1 MFSVPAIGIPVGAV
15 PGTISTT
22 VTVAT
27 PGQYDRGMLLVT
39 HEGAV
44 VTAVSLDAM
53 LQQLQPSNL
62 VEVMQVP
69 AGTGSAALERGLYHL
84 EAWTWNSTDPA
95 DTFTRHAGGSAVD
108 LRATAIAAG
117 TVAIP

>member
-1 MFSVPAIGIPVGAV
+1 
-15 PGTISTT
+15 
-22 VTVAT
+22 
-27 PGQYDRGMLLVT
+27 MLLVT

-62 VEVMQVP
+62 VEVTQVP
-69 AGTGSAALERGLYHL
+69 AGAGAATLDRGLYHL
-84 EAWTWNSTDPA
+84 EAWTWNSTNPA
-95 DTFTRHAGGSAVD
+95 ATFMRHAGTAAVD